1 MPSDTKFV
9 LKAAPM
15 NDLDARIVA
24 LMKRNSRMSVTQM
37 SLELGVSRVT
47 IDAHI
52 KKMEA
57 SGVIPG

>member
-1 MPSDTKFV
+1 
-9 LKAAPM
+9 M

-24 LMKRNSRMSVTQM
+24 LLKCNARISMTKM